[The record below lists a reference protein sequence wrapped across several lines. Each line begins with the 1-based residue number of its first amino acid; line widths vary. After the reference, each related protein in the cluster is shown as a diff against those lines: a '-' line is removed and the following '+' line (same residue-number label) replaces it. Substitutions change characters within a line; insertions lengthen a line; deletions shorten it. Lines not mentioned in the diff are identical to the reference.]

1 VIPASQLQVI
11 ANYSSLR
18 LIDSMIEGLLLCLFA
33 ALLLRLV
40 RRQNAATRF
49 AVGFST
55 LLAIALLPLTRS
67 FFPHNAASS
76 ATPSFVVPESWAL
89 YLFSG
94 WAAIAILLLAR
105 VARSVWHLHKLRS
118 TCVPIDSSG
127 IDSTIID
134 TLRRKRMRRSVT
146 LCTSERV
153 RVPTALGLVKPAI
166 VIPRW
171 VMQDLSAAELNQ
183 VVLHELAHLRRWD
196 DWTNLA
202 QQIVKALFFFHPAVW
217 WIEKKISLER
227 EMACDDAVLTE
238 TQSPRAYAQCL
249 AHLAERSFVQRGVAL
264 AQALVGRVAQTSQRV
279 AQILDVNRPKGSSRI
294 WKPAVSAMAG
304 VLMLC
309 SAWLVKTPELVG
321 FEGTNGSAAEFA
333 GSLPQPISAPVI
345 NAGLVQ
351 HSKFQPP
358 NVQAVRAKISSR
370 PAQRK
375 TRVRGPQLAVQSQ
388 NSGSPIHL
396 TSVKSSSVP
405 VSETLFVFI
414 ENGQISSANAQVYRI
429 QMWHVVIVR
438 AADAVDSKT
447 PSKKT

>member
-11 ANYSSLR
+11 ASYSSLR

-33 ALLLRLV
+33 ALLLRLM

-49 AVGFST
+49 AIAFSA

-67 FFPHNAASS
+67 FFPSNTASS
-76 ATPSFVVPESWAL
+76 PTPSFVVPESWAL
-89 YLFSG
+89 YLFLG
-94 WAAIAILLLAR
+94 WAVIAILLLAR
-105 VARSVWHLHKLRS
+105 VGRSIWHLHKLRS
-118 TCVPIDSSG
+118 ACVPIDSAT
-127 IDSTIID
+127 DSVIIG
-134 TLRRKRMRRSVT
+134 TLRHKRTRRSVT

-171 VMQDLSAAELNQ
+171 VMQELSAVELNQ

-249 AHLAERSFVQRGVAL
+249 AHLAERSFVQRGIVL

-279 AQILDVNRPKGSSRI
+279 AQILDVNRPKGSSSI
-294 WKPAVSAMAG
+294 WKAAVAAVAG
-304 VLMLC
+304 VAMLC
-309 SAWLVKTPELVG
+309 SVWLVKTPEFVG
-321 FEGTNGSAAEFA
+321 FEGSKASATDFA
-333 GSLPQPISAPVI
+333 GSLPQPVSVPVI
-345 NAGLVQ
+345 NASLVQ
-351 HSKFQPP
+351 HSTSQPRNAP
-358 NVQAVRAKISSR
+358 TLRAKISSR

-429 QMWHVVIVR
+429 QMWHVVILR

>member
-1 VIPASQLQVI
+1 MIPASQLQVI
-11 ANYSSLR
+11 ASYSSLR
-18 LIDSMIEGLLLCLFA
+18 LIDSIVAGLLLCLFA
-33 ALLLRLV
+33 ALLLRLMG
-40 RRQNAATRF
+40 RQNAATRF
-49 AVGFST
+49 AIAFSA

-67 FFPHNAASS
+67 FLQPNAASS
-76 ATPSFVVPESWAL
+76 GTPSLVVPESWAL
-89 YLFSG
+89 YLFCG
-94 WAAIAILLLAR
+94 WAVIAMLLLAR

-118 TCVPIDSSG
+118 CCVPIDPAG
-127 IDSTIID
+127 MDSAIID

-171 VMQDLSAAELNQ
+171 VMQELSAVELNQ

-249 AHLAERSFVQRGVAL
+249 AHLAERSFVQRGIVL

-279 AQILDVNRPKGSSRI
+279 AQILDVNRPKGSSSI
-294 WKPAVSAMAG
+294 WKAAVAAVAG
-304 VLMLC
+304 VAMLC
-309 SAWLVKTPELVG
+309 SVWLVKTPEFVG
-321 FEGTNGSAAEFA
+321 FEGTKASATEFA
-333 GSLPQPISAPVI
+333 GSLPQPVKVPVI

-351 HSKFQPP
+351 HSKSQSS
-358 NVQAVRAKISSR
+358 NAQAIRAKISR
-370 PAQRK
+370 PAQR
-375 TRVRGPQLAVQSQ
+375 RIPVRGPQPAVQTQ
-388 NSGSPIHL
+388 NSGTQVNL
-396 TSVKSSSVP
+396 TSLKSSSVP
-405 VSETLFVFI
+405 VSDTLFVFI
-414 ENGQISSANAQVYRI
+414 ENGQMSAANAQFYRI
-429 QMWHVVIVR
+429 QMWHVVVLR
-438 AADAVDSKT
+438 AAYAVDSKA

>member
-11 ANYSSLR
+11 ASYSSLR

-33 ALLLRLV
+33 ALLLRLM
-40 RRQNAATRF
+40 RRQDAATRF
-49 AVGFST
+49 AIAFSA

-67 FFPHNAASS
+67 FFPPNAAFSG
-76 ATPSFVVPESWAL
+76 TPSFVVPESWAL

-94 WAAIAILLLAR
+94 WAVIAILLLAR
-105 VARSVWHLHKLRS
+105 VSKSVWQLHKLRS
-118 TCVPIDSSG
+118 ACVPIDPAG
-127 IDSTIID
+127 IDPVIID
-134 TLRRKRMRRSVT
+134 TLRRKRTRRSVT
-146 LCTSERV
+146 LCTSKRV

-217 WIEKKISLER
+217 WIERKISLER
-227 EMACDDAVLTE
+227 EIACDDAVLTE
-238 TQSPRAYAQCL
+238 TESPRAYAQCL
-249 AHLAERSFVQRGVAL
+249 AHLAERSFVQRGIAL
-264 AQALVGRVAQTSQRV
+264 AQALVGRIAQTSQRV
-279 AQILDVNRPKGSSRI
+279 ARILDMNRPKGSSRI
-294 WKPAVSAMAG
+294 WKPAISAMAG
-304 VLMLC
+304 VAMLC
-309 SAWLVKTPELVG
+309 SVWLVKTPELVG
-321 FEGTNGSAAEFA
+321 FEGSKASPPEFA
-333 GSLPQPISAPVI
+333 GSLPQPVSAPVI
-345 NAGLVQ
+345 NAGLIQ
-351 HSKFQPP
+351 HSKSQSP
-358 NVQAVRAKISSR
+358 NTQGMRAKISSR

-375 TRVRGPQLAVQSQ
+375 TPVREPQLAVQTQ
-388 NSGSPIHL
+388 NSGGPVHL
-396 TSVKSSSVP
+396 TSLMSSPVP

-414 ENGQISSANAQVYRI
+414 ENGQISSSDAQVYRI
-429 QMWHVVIVR
+429 QMWHVVILR

>member
-1 VIPASQLQVI
+1 MV
-11 ANYSSLR
+11 
-18 LIDSMIEGLLLCLFA
+18 EGLLLCLFA
-33 ALLLRLV
+33 ALLLRLMH
-40 RRQNAATRF
+40 RQNAATRF

-55 LLAIALLPLTRS
+55 LLAIALLALSRS

-94 WAAIAILLLAR
+94 WAVIAILLLAR

-118 TCVPIDSSG
+118 ACAPIDPAG
-127 IDSTIID
+127 MDSAIID
-134 TLRRKRMRRSVT
+134 TLRRKRTRRGVT

-238 TQSPRAYAQCL
+238 TQSPRAYAHCL
-249 AHLAERSFVQRGVAL
+249 AHLAERSFVHRGIAL

-294 WKPAVSAMAG
+294 WKPAVSAMVG
-304 VLMLC
+304 VAMLC

-321 FEGTNGSAAEFA
+321 VEGTNGTATEFA
-333 GSLPQPISAPVI
+333 DSLPQPISVPVI

-351 HSKFQPP
+351 HSKSQSA

-375 TRVRGPQLAVQSQ
+375 TPVRGPQLAVQSQ
-388 NSGSPIHL
+388 NSGSLMHL
-396 TSVKSSSVP
+396 TSLKSSSVP

-414 ENGQISSANAQVYRI
+414 ENGQI
-429 QMWHVVIVR
+429 
-438 AADAVDSKT
+438 
-447 PSKKT
+447 

>member
-1 VIPASQLQVI
+1 VITASQLQAI
-11 ANYSSLR
+11 SSYSSLR
-18 LIDSMIEGLLLCLFA
+18 LIDSMVEGLVLCLFA
-33 ALLLRLV
+33 ALLLRLM

-49 AVGFST
+49 AIAFSA

-67 FFPHNAASS
+67 FFPLNAASS
-76 ATPSFVVPESWAL
+76 PTPSFVVPESWAL

-94 WAAIAILLLAR
+94 WAVIAILLLAR

-118 TCVPIDSSG
+118 ACVPIDPACM
-127 IDSTIID
+127 DSVIID
-134 TLRRKRMRRSVT
+134 TLRRKRTRRGVT

-153 RVPTALGLVKPAI
+153 RVPTALGLIKPAI

-202 QQIVKALFFFHPAVW
+202 QQIVKAVFFFHPAVW

-238 TQSPRAYAQCL
+238 TESPRAYAQCL
-249 AHLAERSFVQRGVAL
+249 AHLAERSFVQRGIAL

-279 AQILDVNRPKGSSRI
+279 AQILDVNRPKGSSPI

-304 VLMLC
+304 VAMLC
-309 SAWLVKTPELVG
+309 SMGLVKTPELVG
-321 FEGTNGSAAEFA
+321 FEGSKASATEFA
-333 GSLPQPISAPVI
+333 SSLPQPVSVPVI
-345 NAGLVQ
+345 NASLVQ
-351 HSKFQPP
+351 PSTSQPRNAP
-358 NVQAVRAKISSR
+358 TLRAKISTR
-370 PAQRK
+370 PTHPK
-375 TRVRGPQLAVQSQ
+375 TSVRGPQLAVQSQ

-396 TSVKSSSVP
+396 TSLKSSSAP

-414 ENGQISSANAQVYRI
+414 ENEPMSSVDAQVYRI
-429 QMWHVVIVR
+429 QMWHVVILP
-438 AADAVDSKT
+438 AADDVGSKT